1 MDILDHWYL
10 GWYEDRTKHYIL
22 KKQNKMKWIKLL
34 PIITRIIKLAENWQ
48 SLNNEEKDT
57 LIDEIFDLL
66 TDQIFKK

>member
-1 MDILDHWYL
+1 
-10 GWYEDRTKHYIL
+10 
-22 KKQNKMKWIKLL
+22 MKWIKLL